1 MWKAAK
7 KTQKRSKT
15 QKYNKTSPNQ
25 NSQLQKSR
33 QLDRNDKREYNL
45 IMSAIIEMIGTII
58 EIKQRDNNI

>member
-7 KTQKRSKT
+7 KTQKRTKT
-15 QKYNKTSPNQ
+15 QKYNKTPPNQ

-33 QLDRNDKREYNL
+33 LLDRNDKREYNQ
-45 IMSAIIEMIGTII
+45 IMSADIEMIGTII

>member
-7 KTQKRSKT
+7 KTQKRSRS
-15 QKYNKTSPNQ
+15 QKYKKMSPNH

-33 QLDRNDKREYNL
+33 QLDRNDKREYNQ
-45 IMSAIIEMIGTII
+45 IMSADIEMIRAII